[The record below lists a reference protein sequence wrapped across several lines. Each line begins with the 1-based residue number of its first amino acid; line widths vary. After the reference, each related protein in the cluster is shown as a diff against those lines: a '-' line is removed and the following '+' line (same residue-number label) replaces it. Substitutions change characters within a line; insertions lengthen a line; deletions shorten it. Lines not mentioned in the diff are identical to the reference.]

1 MSAPRWTIRL
11 RLTVL
16 YGALFLG
23 AGTALLVVTYLLVAH
38 ALPGLDA
45 DPPAPPAVSVPGE
58 LPGMPTPSV
67 PTPNTELQR
76 RLQQQRADDLR
87 QFRVASGIGLV
98 LMTFVSGG
106 LAWMLAGRV
115 LRPLRSMAVTANEI
129 SSRSLHQRLARQGPQ
144 DEIKDLADTFDG
156 LLGRLED
163 AFEAQRRFVANASHE
178 LRSPL
183 TFERSL
189 LEIALADPD
198 PVALRAACER
208 LLVNNQHQETIIE
221 ALLTLARSQ
230 RGLESRERVD
240 LAVVAEIVVAAARA
254 DAEAKGRQVR
264 TELSPVVAL
273 GDAPLIERL
282 VRNLVDN
289 AIRHNDDGGEVRVWA
304 GELAGRPAI
313 RVTNT
318 GPKVGDDQVHE
329 LFQPFRRLD
338 DARRQDRA
346 GLGLGLS
353 IVAAIVTAHGA
364 ELTTTPNPGGG
375 LTVEVIFEPAN

>member
-1 MSAPRWTIRL
+1 ML
-11 RLTVL
+11 F
-16 YGALFLG
+16 GALFLG

-38 ALPGLDA
+38 ALPGLDV
-45 DPPAPPAVSVPGE
+45 DRPAPPPVSVPGE
-58 LPGMPTPSV
+58 LPGVPTPSV
-67 PTPNTELQR
+67 PTPDTELQD

-87 QFRVASGIGLV
+87 QFRLASGIGLA
-98 LMTFVSGG
+98 LMTVVSGG
-106 LAWMLAGRV
+106 LAWLLAGRV
-115 LRPLRSMAVTANEI
+115 LRPLRTMAVTANEI
-129 SSRSLHQRLARQGPQ
+129 SSRSLHQRLAMRGPQ

-189 LEIALADPD
+189 LEIALSDPD
-198 PVALRAACER
+198 PAALRTACER

-221 ALLTLARSQ
+221 ALLTLARGQ
-230 RGLESRERVD
+230 RGLERREPVD
-240 LAVVAEIVVAAARA
+240 LSMVAETIAGTATA
-254 DAEAKGRQVR
+254 DAEAKGRQIR
-264 TELSPVVAL
+264 MDLSPAVAS

-289 AIRHNDDGGEVRVWA
+289 AIRHNTDGGEVRLWTGTV
-304 GELAGRPAI
+304 AGRPSV
-313 RVTNT
+313 RVANT
-318 GPKVGDDQVHE
+318 GPKVADDQVDE

-338 DARRQDRA
+338 AARMQDRS

-364 ELTTTPNPGGG
+364 ALTATPNPGGG
-375 LTVEVIFEPAN
+375 LTVQVVFEPAR